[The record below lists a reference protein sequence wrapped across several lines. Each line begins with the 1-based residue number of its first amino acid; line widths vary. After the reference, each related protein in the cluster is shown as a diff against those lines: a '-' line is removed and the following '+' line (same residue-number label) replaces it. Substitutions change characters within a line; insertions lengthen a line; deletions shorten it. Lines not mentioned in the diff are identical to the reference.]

1 MHYFESLTLRT
12 NLIKVSSTAFE
23 GKIKEHCM
31 EQKSTSQTF
40 FFFFFSEPPRLI
52 DMFPERGQDQLLYQ
66 CFLPWLLFQEE
77 ADPDNNHT
85 VYVSFT
91 LSWNMCPSNYLFHI
105 LSFIPYCWINQSSY
119 CGCLYKVRTGLDIV
133 LETEHWTLKHTQVS
147 LSLKPR
153 GGIKL

>member
-31 EQKSTSQTF
+31 EQKSTSQT

-85 VYVSFT
+85 MFPSLYHGTYALQIICFIFSPLFLTVELISLLIVVVFT
-91 LSWNMCPSNYLFHI
+91 
-105 LSFIPYCWINQSSY
+105 
-119 CGCLYKVRTGLDIV
+119 K
-133 LETEHWTLKHTQVS
+133 
-147 LSLKPR
+147 
-153 GGIKL
+153 